1 MEEWSKKWEEI
12 KKREMGQKTEEGV
25 AVSAKTVGHQSTGLE
40 CSQWILRV
48 LLVSLAL
55 LWPKY
60 LIKNTLRKVVL
71 ACGLG
76 RVHFLV
82 ICLHALSRPSSK

>member
-25 AVSAKTVGHQSTGLE
+25 AVSAETVGHQSTDLE
-40 CSQWILRV
+40 CNQWILRI

-55 LWPKY
+55 L
-60 LIKNTLRKVVL
+60 
-71 ACGLG
+71 
-76 RVHFLV
+76 
-82 ICLHALSRPSSK
+82 